1 MRLIDP
7 ELTDAKCLTS
17 LIKLVEAVERLP
29 FEQQEAIGN
38 ELCAAQE
45 AVYPPIARRIRRQLE
60 QARVDGDFVHSDS
73 SGPPYQLENSRPA
86 PYVRRPIARTL
97 CVLPL
102 ACFGSLLYPERSIEE
117 CHFVIDRTL
126 CAEQTA
132 EWEVFNRPLFVGKKE
147 YNKFLRPRPP
157 SEAQRRRVT
166 EAIVEQFRIQNPD
179 GGQKLKK
186 NDFIKIIHE
195 AAARMQ

>member
-60 QARVDGDFVHSDS
+60 QARVDGDFSI
-73 SGPPYQLENSRPA
+73 QLIRAALSIGELTARPLRPA
-86 PYVRRPIARTL
+86 TDSTYIVRTSYWHA
-97 CVLPL
+97 
-102 ACFGSLLYPERSIEE
+102 FGSLLYPERSIEE

-132 EWEVFNRPLFVGKKE
+132 EWEFFDGPLFVGKRGCAQ
-147 YNKFLRPRPP
+147 FLRSHPP
-157 SEAQRRRVT
+157 SEAQT
-166 EAIVEQFRIQNPD
+166 
-179 GGQKLKK
+179 
-186 NDFIKIIHE
+186 
-195 AAARMQ
+195 AAGDWPK